1 MLAIDQNGGFPLTV
15 INGER
20 DGIGRVLVLHET
32 QQLQR
37 TYQYDRDVRSP
48 VYIVVQQVRKCE
60 LVERQRY
67 GDNLT
72 VGPRGKPGGER
83 LSPDRRFRP
92 GLDLTYH
99 ARRG

>member
-1 MLAIDQNGGFPLTV
+1 
-15 INGER
+15 
-20 DGIGRVLVLHET
+20 
-32 QQLQR
+32 
-37 TYQYDRDVRSP
+37 
-48 VYIVVQQVRKCE
+48 
-60 LVERQRY
+60 
-67 GDNLT
+67 LT